1 MIFLCLADAKLVYIR
16 GGHEVRTNIH
26 ACQCNIE
33 MSVYIVRP
41 ASRAKTLSLSVSN
54 KPKGWNKQG
63 LTQWFLSIL
72 SNPL

>member
-1 MIFLCLADAKLVYIR
+1 MIFLCLAHAKLVYIR

-41 ASRAKTLSLSVSN
+41 ASRAKTLSLSVSVEASLRN
-54 KPKGWNKQG
+54 WLVCK
-63 LTQWFLSIL
+63 LTG
-72 SNPL
+72 